1 MQPMFGNNTVQDLQK
16 LSSHDVGMLVYNTF
30 TDGHV
35 AFFIAFLSVEE
46 LVSTLYTEK
55 TLKCSILS
63 PYCTT
68 FSNMAYMSVSVPW
81 LREEEEQ

>member
-35 AFFIAFLSVEE
+35 AFFIAFLSVEA
-46 LVSTLYTEK
+46 LVSTLYMEK
-55 TLKCSILS
+55 TLKCSIL
-63 PYCTT
+63 PMLH
-68 FSNMAYMSVSVPW
+68 NIVKHGLHVSVPW
-81 LREEEEQ
+81 LRKEEEQ

>member
-35 AFFIAFLSVEE
+35 AFFIAFLQSGM
-46 LVSTLYTEK
+46 LG
-55 TLKCSILS
+55 
-63 PYCTT
+63 P
-68 FSNMAYMSVSVPW
+68 VPRQGV
-81 LREEEEQ
+81 LD